1 MPMPNSADPL
11 ALLSPSNPPEE
22 SPRLSGDGWMREL
35 EPLEHAF
42 QPIVNI
48 HTGVCFG
55 YEALLRQVEQTR
67 FPTIQEFFDGM
78 HRQGRLQQV
87 DAVLREKAFTKFR
100 MIPGNGNVK
109 LFYNLDKRI
118 LESVSPGLD
127 PDSRSLISGIARSL
141 VRLGIHP
148 ASMVLELTEREE
160 AGLTLDVREAV
171 RGCRSE
177 HFKLALDDFG
187 TGVSGLQL
195 LYHSEP
201 DFIKID
207 RFFVQ
212 DIAADARKRLFVA
225 SMVNIAHT
233 LGILV
238 VAEGIETA
246 REFYICRE
254 IGCDL
259 VQGYFVQRPTLDA
272 GELKPVYSQVV
283 EASQRDRRTRN
294 LSDQRF
300 VAERVE
306 VLDSISVNAPMAEVL
321 NRFRRTKHVALFP
334 VVNELNE
341 PLGIIREAEL
351 KEIVYSQYG
360 RELLK
365 NKSSGI
371 SVRRFVNKCPIAD
384 LNTKTEKILE
394 LFSRGESPE
403 GVIIVRDMKY
413 FGFLSAAQLLK
424 VIHGKNLEL
433 ARDQSPLTRLPGNF
447 VVYEYLQ
454 EAAQDLEES
463 YAVAYLD
470 FDHFKPFNDKYGFR
484 EGDRAI
490 LLFAEILKREL
501 LSEDCFL
508 GHIGGDD
515 FFAGWRGVPPEETVE
530 RIARVLEAFRRDV
543 ESFYDPADRQK
554 GYIVTNDRDGSMRRF
569 PLLTTSVALVH
580 WPRTKAARSVESL
593 SRCIADLKKRA
604 KASPQRIWYST
615 LDEPLQAE
623 PLLDGLPEPVFR

>member
-1 MPMPNSADPL
+1 MAKRKNPDQDPSA
-11 ALLSPSNPPEE
+11 SSIRRSEV
-22 SPRLSGDGWMREL
+22 SSRETAQL
-35 EPLEHAF
+35 DYAF

-55 YEALLRQVEQTR
+55 YEALLRNVEKTR
-67 FPTIQEFFDGM
+67 FTGILEFFDGM
-78 HRQGRLQQV
+78 HRQGMLPHI
-87 DAVLREKAFTKFR
+87 DAALREKAIAKFR
-100 MIPGNGNVK
+100 TIPGSASVK
-109 LFYNLDKRI
+109 LFYNLDKRV
-118 LESVSPGLD
+118 LEEAGVESRALIANIG
-127 PDSRSLISGIARSL
+127 RSLT
-141 VRLGIHP
+141 RLGVHP
-148 ASMVLELTEREE
+148 ASLVVELTERQE
-160 AGLTLDVREAV
+160 AGLKLDVREAV

-195 LYHSEP
+195 LYHAEP

-207 RFFVQ
+207 RFFIQ
-212 DIAADARKRLFVA
+212 DIATDARKRLFVA

-238 VAEGIETA
+238 VAEGIETV
-246 REFYICRE
+246 REFYICRD

-259 VQGYFVQRPTLDA
+259 VQGYFVQRPVLDVN
-272 GELKPVYSQVV
+272 ELKSVYPSVV
-283 EASQRDRRTRN
+283 EASQRDRRARN

-300 VAERVE
+300 IADRVD
-306 VLDSISVNAPMAEVL
+306 VLDVIPVRTHMAEVL
-321 NRFRRTKHVALFP
+321 NRFRREKHAALFP

-365 NKSSGI
+365 NKSSGMT
-371 SVRRFVNKCPIAD
+371 VRRFVSKCPIAD

-413 FGFLSAAQLLK
+413 FGFLSASQLLK
-424 VIHGKNLEL
+424 VIHGKSLEL

-447 VVYEYLQ
+447 MVYEYLQ
-454 EAAQDLEES
+454 DAAQDLDES
-463 YAVAYLD
+463 YVVAYLD

-490 LLFAEILKREL
+490 LLFAELLKRDL
-501 LSEDCFL
+501 LSESCFI

-515 FFAGWRGVPPEETVE
+515 FFVGWRGGTPDLAID
-530 RIARVLEAFRRDV
+530 RLLRVLAAFRRDV
-543 ESFYDPADRQK
+543 ESFYDPEDRRN
-554 GYIVTNDRDGSMRRF
+554 GYIVTEDRDGGMRRF
-569 PLLTTSVALVH
+569 PLLTTSVAVAH
-580 WPRTKAARSVESL
+580 WSAAATPRSVEHL
-593 SRCIADLKKRA
+593 SRVIADLKKRA
-604 KASPQRIWYST
+604 KSSPQHVCFANI
-615 LDEPLQAE
+615 DVAPAAAE
-623 PLLDGLPEPVFR
+623 PLLEGLPEPLRNTENLSASA